1 MTNIPTYGIIY
12 ELKGQNKMSERL
24 YEFIVTGTCVAII
37 VAGAIFGTW
46 ALMVTMSW

>member
-1 MTNIPTYGIIY
+1 MRVVLLYG
-12 ELKGQNKMSERL
+12 KMRFKMSDRL
-24 YEFIVTGTCVAII
+24 YEFIVTGACVAVI